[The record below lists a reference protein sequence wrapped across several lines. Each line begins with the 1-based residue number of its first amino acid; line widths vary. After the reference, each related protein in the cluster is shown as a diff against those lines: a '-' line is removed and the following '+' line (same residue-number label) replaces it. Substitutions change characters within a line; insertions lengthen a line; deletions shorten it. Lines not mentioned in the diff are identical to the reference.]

1 MVYLGINLKELR
13 LKKGLTQ
20 EQLAYDF
27 GVSSQSISRW
37 ENGSTYPDIV
47 MLPVIASYFDV
58 SIDALVGYAKECTK
72 EERERFFGGLRDM
85 DRQEQILQYREM
97 LRKYPNDVHLQFG
110 FVGVLFGIWKNTHDT
125 DLEREIVRLCNRIV
139 SSGDAG
145 MQCGATR
152 CLAFIAKTNGD
163 TEQAMKYVN
172 ALPSVL
178 CGRELMAMQIQYDM
192 SFKKALQKFAKE
204 YLHFEELTQ
213 ANDQ

>member
-72 EERERFFGGLRDM
+72 EERERFFADLRDM
-85 DRQEQILQYREM
+85 DRQEQILQYREI
-97 LRKYPNDVHLQFG
+97 LRNYPNDV
-110 FVGVLFGIWKNTHDT
+110 
-125 DLEREIVRLCNRIV
+125 
-139 SSGDAG
+139 
-145 MQCGATR
+145 
-152 CLAFIAKTNGD
+152 
-163 TEQAMKYVN
+163 
-172 ALPSVL
+172 
-178 CGRELMAMQIQYDM
+178 
-192 SFKKALQKFAKE
+192 
-204 YLHFEELTQ
+204 YL
-213 ANDQ
+213 